1 MKSCKGW
8 TLISLMVML
17 VLASILI
24 LLFFKTVVFSLNAT
38 RQTVQLAQLQQA
50 GQFVLNLFQHELR
63 NANFMAGAQHIGQNM
78 PALIVE
84 NDCSNST
91 DSGSFPKLERP
102 FQLLQIG
109 TVGSTNELGCLV
121 NALRHTDYL
130 KIKRLAGE
138 LTTKGEMK
146 QNRVYVAQANNGSK
160 FVTVDTAGLDPN
172 ANYWPYLHQ
181 VFYLTRQNQQ
191 GLSVPVLMR
200 KRLVRQQNGA
210 LVMDTDSLIDGV
222 EAMVFEAGADTNQD
236 GVSDQF
242 SNQSATANW
251 QGGAIGA
258 KVVQIRFHIL
268 LRSVEPDPAY
278 TNNEQYQLGPR
289 RFVAPGDHFR
299 RLQLSSSVTFI
310 N

>member
-1 MKSCKGW
+1 MKRCKGW
-8 TLISLMVML
+8 TLTSLMVML
-17 VLASILI
+17 VLAGILT
-24 LLFFKTVVFSLNAT
+24 LMFFKAVVFSLNAT
-38 RQTVQLAQLQQA
+38 RQTVQLAQLQHT
-50 GQFVLNLFQHELR
+50 GQFVLNLLQHELR
-63 NANFMAGAQHIGQNM
+63 NANFTAGVMLMGLDA
-78 PALIVE
+78 PALVVE
-84 NDCSNST
+84 NDCWNSN
-91 DSGSFPKLERP
+91 DSGSFPDINRP
-102 FQLLQIG
+102 FQLLQTG
-109 TVGSTNELGCLV
+109 TVGEMNSLGCLV
-121 NALRHTDYL
+121 NALRNTDYL
-130 KIKRLAGE
+130 QIKRLAGE
-138 LTTKGEMK
+138 QTTKSAMK
-146 QNRVYVAQANNGSK
+146 QNRVYLSQLTNKAK
-160 FVTVDTAGLDPN
+160 FVTVDSAELDRS

-181 VFYLTRQNQQ
+181 VFYLTRQNLQ

-222 EAMVFEAGADTNQD
+222 EAMVFETGMDTNQD

-242 SNQSATANW
+242 SNQSAAANW

-278 TNNEQYQLGPR
+278 TNNEHYQLGPR

-299 RLQLSSSVTFI
+299 RLQFSSSVTFI